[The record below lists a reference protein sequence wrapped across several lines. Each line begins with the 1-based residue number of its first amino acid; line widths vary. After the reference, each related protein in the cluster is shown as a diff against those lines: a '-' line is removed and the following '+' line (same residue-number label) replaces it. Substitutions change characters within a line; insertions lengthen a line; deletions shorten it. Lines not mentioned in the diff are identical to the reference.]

1 MRRYGLENPYEQLK
15 ALTRGQAMSRDVI
28 RAFVAELD
36 IPEQAREALLALT
49 PAGYIGNAASQ
60 ARARKAIRAACLKS
74 PPSSS

>member
-1 MRRYGLENPYEQLK
+1 
-15 ALTRGQAMSRDVI
+15 MSRDVI

-60 ARARKAIRAACLKS
+60 ARAIE
-74 PPSSS
+74 